1 MEDMIVKAEIFAT
14 QAHALVEQKR
24 KYTGED
30 YIVHPIRVAKI
41 VEQFGGSD
49 DQIAAAFLHDVVE
62 DTDVTMDVITS
73 LFGSIVAKY
82 VDDLTDVSKPG
93 DGNREARK
101 TIDRQHTANATA
113 DSQFI
118 KCADII
124 DNAYDIADND
134 PSFWRVYRREMSLL
148 LDEMVR
154 VKDTPI
160 YLDARW
166 ALEEKQLTAQHLFVM
181 LLLIIQLKGK

>member
-1 MEDMIVKAEIFAT
+1 MTIVEKAYTFAT
-14 QAHALVEQKR
+14 AAHAAVGQKR
-24 KYTGED
+24 KYDGAD
-30 YIVHPIRVAKI
+30 YIVHPTRVANLVK
-41 VEQFGGSD
+41 QYGGTD
-49 DQIAAAFLHDVVE
+49 AMIAAAYLHDVVE
-62 DTDVTMDVITS
+62 DTDVTMDTITGM
-73 LFGSIVAKY
+73 FGSVVAKY
-82 VDDLTDVSKPG
+82 VSDLTDVSKPS

-134 PSFWRVYRREMSLL
+134 PSFWRVYKREMSLL

-166 ALEEKQLTAQHLFVM
+166 ALEEKQLTA
-181 LLLIIQLKGK
+181 

>member
-1 MEDMIVKAEIFAT
+1 MTIVDKAYTFAT
-14 QAHALVEQKR
+14 AAHAAVGQKR
-24 KYTGED
+24 KYDGAD
-30 YIVHPIRVAKI
+30 YIVHPTRVANLVK
-41 VEQFGGSD
+41 QYGGTD
-49 DQIAAAFLHDVVE
+49 AMIAAAYLHDVVE
-62 DTDVTMDVITS
+62 DTDVTMDIITGM
-73 LFGSIVAKY
+73 FGSVVAKY
-82 VDDLTDVSKPG
+82 VDDLTDVSKPS

-113 DSQFI
+113 DAQFI

-166 ALEEKQLTAQHLFVM
+166 ALEEKLLTA
-181 LLLIIQLKGK
+181 

>member
-1 MEDMIVKAEIFAT
+1 MTIVDKAYTFAT
-14 QAHALVEQKR
+14 AAHAAVGQKR
-24 KYTGED
+24 KYDGAD
-30 YIVHPIRVAKI
+30 YIVHPTRVANLVK
-41 VEQFGGSD
+41 QYGGTD
-49 DQIAAAFLHDVVE
+49 AMIAAAYLHDVVE
-62 DTDVTMDVITS
+62 DTDVTMDIITGM
-73 LFGSIVAKY
+73 FGSVVAKY
-82 VDDLTDVSKPG
+82 VDDLTDVSKPS

-113 DSQFI
+113 DAQFI

-154 VKDTPI
+154 VKNTPI

-166 ALEEKQLTAQHLFVM
+166 ALEEKQLTA
-181 LLLIIQLKGK
+181 

>member
-1 MEDMIVKAEIFAT
+1 MEDRIVKAEIFAT

-62 DTDVTMDVITS
+62 DTDVDILDVRME
-73 LFGSIVAKY
+73 FGNDIGEIV
-82 VDDLTDVSKPG
+82 DGLTDVSQPS
-93 DGNREARK
+93 DGNRKLRKAMDRAHSADASAEA
-101 TIDRQHTANATA
+101 
-113 DSQFI
+113 QFV

-124 DNAYDIADND
+124 DNSADISAND
-134 PSFWRVYRREMSLL
+134 PNFSKVYKQEMLELL
-148 LDEMVR
+148 AVMDKVS
-154 VKDTPI
+154 DTEI
-160 YLDARW
+160 FAQ
-166 ALEEKQLTAQHLFVM
+166 ALMSVQK
-181 LLLIIQLKGK
+181 

>member
-62 DTDVTMDVITS
+62 DTDVDILDVRME
-73 LFGSIVAKY
+73 FGNNIGEIV
-82 VDDLTDVSKPG
+82 DGLTDVSQPS
-93 DGNREARK
+93 DGNRKLRKAMDRAHSADASAEA
-101 TIDRQHTANATA
+101 
-113 DSQFI
+113 QFV

-124 DNAYDIADND
+124 DNSADISAND
-134 PSFWRVYRREMSLL
+134 PNFSKVYKQEMLELL
-148 LDEMVR
+148 AVMDKVS
-154 VKDTPI
+154 DTEI
-160 YLDARW
+160 FAQ
-166 ALEEKQLTAQHLFVM
+166 ALMSVQK
-181 LLLIIQLKGK
+181 

>member
-1 MEDMIVKAEIFAT
+1 MTIVEKAYTFAT
-14 QAHALVEQKR
+14 AAHAAVGQKR
-24 KYTGED
+24 KYDGAD
-30 YIVHPIRVAKI
+30 YIVHPIRVANLVK
-41 VEQFGGSD
+41 QYGGTD
-49 DQIAAAFLHDVVE
+49 AMIAAAYLHDVVE

-73 LFGSIVAKY
+73 LFGSVVAKY

-134 PSFWRVYRREMSLL
+134 PSFWRGYKREMSLL

-166 ALEEKQLTAQHLFVM
+166 ALEEKQLTA
-181 LLLIIQLKGK
+181 

>member
-1 MEDMIVKAEIFAT
+1 MTIVDKAYTFAT
-14 QAHALVEQKR
+14 AAHAAVGQKR
-24 KYTGED
+24 KYDGAD
-30 YIVHPIRVAKI
+30 YIVHPTRVANLVK
-41 VEQFGGSD
+41 QYGGTD
-49 DQIAAAFLHDVVE
+49 AMIAAAYLHDVVE
-62 DTDVTMDVITS
+62 DTDVTMDIITGM
-73 LFGSIVAKY
+73 FGSVVAKY
-82 VDDLTDVSKPG
+82 VDDLTDVSKPS

-113 DSQFI
+113 DAQFI

-166 ALEEKQLTAQHLFVM
+166 ALEEKQLTA
-181 LLLIIQLKGK
+181 

>member
-49 DQIAAAFLHDVVE
+49 DQIAAAYLHDVVE
-62 DTDVTMDVITS
+62 DTDVDILDVRME
-73 LFGSIVAKY
+73 FGNDIGEIV
-82 VDDLTDVSKPG
+82 DGLTDVSQPS
-93 DGNREARK
+93 DGNRKLRKAMDRAHSADASAEA
-101 TIDRQHTANATA
+101 
-113 DSQFI
+113 QFV

-124 DNAYDIADND
+124 DNSADISAND
-134 PSFWRVYRREMSLL
+134 PNFSKVYKQEMLELL
-148 LDEMVR
+148 AVMDKVS
-154 VKDTPI
+154 DTEI
-160 YLDARW
+160 FAQ
-166 ALEEKQLTAQHLFVM
+166 ALMSVQK
-181 LLLIIQLKGK
+181 